1 MIIDAIRFSFS
12 LDSAEGFLFAKD
24 ILDGETSQIDVDMQL
39 LRYKL
44 LVAVQ
49 DGDIKSANE
58 TWLQLGICNVKECKN
73 LN

>member
-1 MIIDAIRFSFS
+1 MITNAIRFSFS
-12 LDSAEGFLFAKD
+12 LNSAEGFLSAKD

-58 TWLQLGICNVKECKN
+58 TWLQLGICNVKECNN